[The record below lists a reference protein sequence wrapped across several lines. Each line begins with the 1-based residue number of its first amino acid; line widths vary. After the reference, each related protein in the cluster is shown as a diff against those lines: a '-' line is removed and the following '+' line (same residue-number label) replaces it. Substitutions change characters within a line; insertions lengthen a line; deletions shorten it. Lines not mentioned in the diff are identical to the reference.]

1 MHSLSLIFFGP
12 FSSAIADPIDP
23 FTIPDEAQSFRQER
37 QVVTV
42 AARYA
47 QTIEE
52 APSIVRVIT
61 ADDILQ
67 QGFRTLSDVL
77 RTIPGVYV
85 ASSKESRQLGW
96 FRGSISSDNNKI
108 LLLIN
113 GIPWYDGVYTH
124 AWLDEYIP
132 LFHVEQIEIIKGPGS
147 AIYGTNAFAGVINVV
162 TSERSAAQ
170 GSRFH
175 LSAGGYARR
184 EVGAHFNE
192 LVTENVRIGGYARY
206 MESDGEGLE
215 TTPKGDPNLIASNPK
230 RAINGGVSL
239 QWNGFDL
246 RYDFVDFRHTYYVN
260 PQYDAWQVLLE
271 SSDEFAFLYHNDFFS
286 LQYSQDFGAINLKP
300 YLFAQSY
307 DNDSAYAFFQEPDS
321 SIETGTQNPRSMGL
335 PSVRRDVQDSPLF
348 LRTIVDAPKYTLHY
362 GAGIEGSVKPSFDHH
377 TVFGVGVDSTE
388 VIQIEDLVYQNGS
401 SSPLEPSN
409 FSAPPG
415 SSITDI
421 FSFVQHTWTATWW
434 LELNAGI
441 RVDMYN
447 DSSPFFS
454 PRLGFLMVPYS
465 NTSIKLLY
473 GRAFRAPN
481 AREWLVR
488 LTPDEDGDTPYTN
501 GNPDLVPESIDTIET
516 EATAALSGTI
526 KFRTSMFYSLIQNE
540 INKVAAVQV
549 DPDLG
554 RTYYG
559 NVGTTT
565 IFGGEAEFEWKPS
578 NFLGVLNYSFV
589 HSTNENTGFQTYEF
603 PPHMG
608 HMRLG
613 WNLGRSVW
621 LTFRTDAY
629 GPRPRAQWTSGTSE
643 LPDGDPFALCHL
655 TASALKLKN
664 NLRVSA
670 SILNIFDQNHKYL
683 VYQNDATEVKNGS
696 PKYPYD
702 MSGEGRSIYVSATSD
717 F

>member
-1 MHSLSLIFFGP
+1 MHFSLPFFWGL
-12 FSSAIADPIDP
+12 SAFAEPIDP
-23 FTIPDEAQSFRQER
+23 FTIPDEAQRFRQER

-162 TSERSAAQ
+162 TSERSTSQ

-192 LVTENVRIGGYARY
+192 LVTDNLRIGGYARY
-206 MESDGEGLE
+206 MESDGEGLDV
-215 TTPKGDPNLIASNPK
+215 TPKGEPNIIASNPK

-239 QWNGFDL
+239 QWQGFDL

-260 PQYDAWQVLLE
+260 PQYDPWQVLLE
-271 SSDEFAFLYHNDFFS
+271 SSDEFSFLYHNNFFS
-286 LQYSQDFGAINLKP
+286 LQHSSDFGPVNIKP

-307 DNDSAYAFFQEPDS
+307 ENDSAYAFFQEPEAELVTESQDA
-321 SIETGTQNPRSMGL
+321 RSMGI
-335 PSVRRDVQDSPLF
+335 PSVRRVVNDNPLF

-362 GAGIEGSVKPSFDHH
+362 GAGLEGSVKPSFDHH
-377 TVFGVGVDSTE
+377 TVFGIGVDSTE
-388 VIQIEDLVYQNGS
+388 VIQIEDLVYKNGA
-401 SSPLEPSN
+401 SSPEQPSN
-409 FSAPPG
+409 FSAPSG
-415 SSITDI
+415 AQITDI
-421 FSFVQHTWTATWW
+421 FSFVQHTWTTTWW
-434 LELNAGI
+434 LELNAGV

-447 DSSPFFS
+447 DSPPFFS
-454 PRLGFLMVPYS
+454 PRLGFLMVPFS
-465 NTSIKLLY
+465 DTSIKLLY

-481 AREWLVR
+481 AREWLVD
-488 LTPDEDGDTPYTN
+488 LTPDENGETPYTN
-501 GNPDLVPESIDTIET
+501 GNPDLIPESIDTIEA
-516 EATAALSGTI
+516 EATTAINGAL
-526 KFRTSMFYSLIQNE
+526 KFRSSMFYSLIQNE
-540 INKVAAVQV
+540 INKFVSSQP
-549 DPDLG
+549 DPNLG
-554 RTYYG
+554 LYYYG
-559 NVGTTT
+559 NVGTST
-565 IFGGEAEFEWKPS
+565 IFGGEAELEWKPS

-589 HSTNENTGFQTYEF
+589 NSINENTGFQTYEF
-603 PPHMG
+603 PPHMA
-608 HMRLG
+608 HLRLG
-613 WNLGRSVW
+613 WHLGRSVW
-621 LTFRTDAY
+621 LTFRTDAF
-629 GPRPRAQWTSGTSE
+629 GPRPRAQWTASTTG

-655 TASALKLKN
+655 TASALKLRN

-670 SILNIFDQNHKYL
+670 SILNIFDQKHQYL
-683 VYQNDATEVKNGS
+683 VYQDDATEVRNGS
-696 PKYPYD
+696 PRYPND
-702 MSGEGRSIYVSATSD
+702 MSGEGRTIYVSATSD